1 MSERFS
7 MTVKQQLVR
16 SYFQYQYRSF
26 NNATAQMNRKNNT
39 EVLRKVVI
47 KTAQEIESNKVLPTH
62 EALPSKS
69 KRRRHWKKQYGHNIN
84 KIKKSMY
91 DTFDTYLKE
100 DLGQIKKYNHEF
112 KKPSLDRIRFDF
124 SKDNVTFTDFF
135 IPGKLLSSITQY
147 LKSETPTEY
156 QKRFF
161 AVARS
166 FMSTVAQGDQ
176 GSGRSTALLM
186 HAINLKRLF
195 SRGSGINSLI
205 IVRNKETVEY
215 YKKLAN
221 DMLSNISTKN
231 KSGDDSKKN
240 ANIIQGLYRSDETTE
255 MNQNELLNT
264 ISTPHVLV
272 TTPHRLLDLI
282 SSKGMGFLKIKNL
295 SLIAVD
301 DFETMAPSDFTENE
315 RQPPVVQLLD
325 YVTKLQQLN
334 SKYDLPNTQ
343 MIFNIGQNTGDFVE
357 QIKQKEWINWN
368 KFVSLATF
376 CKAEE
381 LPYRN
386 SVAKNVCVS
395 PVLISPYSNKS
406 GKKLK
411 INLFDTTKI
420 EFGDSMP
427 EWLDKRISY
436 GNLGEDDFMYVKQRN
451 IKRSSMSNNLK
462 KIEMEVFIFGL
473 IKLMKKKDSPIGNK
487 KVLLVHPDE
496 ISGYQIHELLKKS
509 NKISKTFDVKTDLD
523 FFITPTPIDEADPQ
537 ILTVNTSALSSI
549 PFKGLSDIVCLGI
562 DTLKSVQN
570 FASIAG
576 RFRDS
581 TGIIPQNQ
589 FGDFGERKSEPKS
602 VPENNIIILLPE
614 LDFEYRER
622 KFLERLLLCCGLVEQ
637 RPVIGV
643 TESKYD
649 ESAYISQLVES
660 DHSFELD
667 KYEDEEET
675 TSDPDFGYGVVEKIE
690 D

>member
-1 MSERFS
+1 
-7 MTVKQQLVR
+7 MTVKPQLVR
-16 SYFQYQYRSF
+16 SYFQYQHRSF
-26 NNATAQMNRKNNT
+26 SNVTAQMDRKNNT
-39 EVLRKVVI
+39 EVLKKVVV
-47 KTAQEIESNKVLPTH
+47 KSAQEIESNKALPSH

-84 KIKKSMY
+84 RIKKSMY

-112 KKPSLDRIRFDF
+112 KRPSLERIRFDF
-124 SKDNVTFTDFF
+124 SKENVTFADFF
-135 IPGKLLSSITQY
+135 KPGKLLSSITQY

-161 AVARS
+161 AVTRS
-166 FMSTVAQGDQ
+166 FLSTVAQGDQ

-186 HAINLKRLF
+186 HAINLKRPF
-195 SRGSGINSLI
+195 SRGFGINSLI

-215 YKKLAN
+215 YKKLADN
-221 DMLSNISTKN
+221 MLSNISTKN
-231 KSGDDSKKN
+231 KQTGDDAKKN
-240 ANIIQGLYRSDETTE
+240 ANVIQGLYRADETTE
-255 MNQNELLNT
+255 AKQNDLLNT
-264 ISTPHVLV
+264 IPTPHVLV

-295 SLIAVD
+295 SMIAVD
-301 DFETMAPSDFTENE
+301 DFETMAPANFTESE
-315 RQPPVVQLLD
+315 RQAPVVQLLD

-334 SKYDLPNTQ
+334 SRYDLPNTQ
-343 MIFNIGQNTGDFVE
+343 MVFNIGQNTGDFVE

-395 PVLISPYSNKS
+395 PILISPYSNKI

-411 INLFDTTKI
+411 INLFDATKI

-427 EWLDKRISY
+427 EWLDKRVSY
-436 GNLGEDDFMYVKQRN
+436 GNFGEDDYMYIKQRN
-451 IKRSSMSNNLK
+451 IKRSTMSSNLK
-462 KIEMEVFIFGL
+462 KIETEIFIFGL

-487 KVLLVHPDE
+487 KFLLVHPDE
-496 ISGYQIHELLKKS
+496 ISGFQIHELLEKS
-509 NKISKTFDVKTDLD
+509 NKISKIFDVKADLD
-523 FFITPTPIDEADPQ
+523 FFITPETIDKSDPQ
-537 ILTVNTSALSSI
+537 ILTINTSALSSI
-549 PFKGLSDIVCLGI
+549 PFKGLNEIVCLGI

-581 TGIIPQNQ
+581 TGLISQNQ
-589 FGDFGERKSEPKS
+589 FGDFGDNKSEPTSK
-602 VPENNIIILLPE
+602 PENNIIILLPE

-622 KFLERLLLCCGLVEQ
+622 KFLEKLLLCCGLVDQ

-667 KYEDEEET
+667 EYEDEDEE

-690 D
+690 N